1 MIKII
6 MYSTR
11 FCPYC
16 VRAEQLLHSKNM
28 KIEKIMIDQDH
39 AQMQIMME
47 RSGRRTVPQ
56 IFINDHHIGGYDD
69 LKALDEAGDL
79 DPLLA

>member
-1 MIKII
+1 MTKII

-16 VRAEQLLHSKNM
+16 VRAEQLLHSKSM
-28 KIEKIMIDQDH
+28 KVEKIMIDQDH
-39 AQMQIMME
+39 GQMQIMME

-56 IFINDHHIGGYDD
+56 IFIDDHHVGGYDD